1 VVKVLAVLDY
11 MFHGSC
17 RKVSKVLSM
26 ALEPISKS
34 AVHYLA
40 KRVSEIR
47 VSKEPRYRSC
57 IAVDE
62 TKLRVKKSYVYVWSA
77 VDVDSKE
84 LLALEASYG
93 RSSLNAL
100 SFLKKA
106 LKMCTNKPLVLVD
119 RGPWYRWAFERLG
132 LEYRHERLGMR
143 NRVERFFRYL
153 KERTMVFHHKM
164 SARDHIQGIN
174 KPQAIPN
181 PIHNILP
188 GYEDREVSE
197 NAYLDTISQHKGR
210 DKAVASSYCFP

>member
-1 VVKVLAVLDY
+1 LDY

-17 RKVSKVLSM
+17 RKVSRVLSL

-47 VSKEPRYRSC
+47 VAREPRYRRC

-100 SFLKKA
+100 AFLKKA
-106 LKMCTNKPLVLVD
+106 LRMCTNKPLVLVD
-119 RGPWYRWAFERLG
+119 KGPWYRWAFERLG

-153 KERTMVFHHKM
+153 KERTVVFHHKM
-164 SARDHIQGIN
+164 SARNHVQGITN
-174 KPQAIPN
+174 LKLFLNLFTLYYQAA
-181 PIHNILP
+181 
-188 GYEDREVSE
+188 R
-197 NAYLDTISQHKGR
+197 GR
-210 DKAVASSYCFP
+210 